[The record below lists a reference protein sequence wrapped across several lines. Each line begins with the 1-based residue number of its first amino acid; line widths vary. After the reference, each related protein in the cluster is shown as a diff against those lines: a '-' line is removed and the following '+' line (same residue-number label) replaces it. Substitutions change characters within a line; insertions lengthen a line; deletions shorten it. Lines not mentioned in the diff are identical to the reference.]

1 MQKRKGIFLVMAIML
16 IVGSLLFAAG
26 GKEVGPS
33 KAEAAANLEESLK
46 VDTSVLKAA
55 DGQPLLRLATEV
67 PSVPKRPADP
77 EALPESNPLRWY
89 DMEYAGW
96 ESNKINIPESPKDGA
111 KGKNVVMIVHGD
123 HPWTTA
129 CITGANKVADAYGM
143 NLKVLSPNWDLSV
156 QNQMIDQTI
165 NERPDMLLLIPLD
178 ATTSVQQA
186 RKINQAG
193 IPFIFF
199 NTLPTAEAVD
209 YTITWTGP
217 DDFGQMRQ
225 LAKVFAD
232 ELRRRNPGAREL
244 GIAYIQHSPGGSPYF
259 ARSYG
264 PLSELAGYA
273 PEVVTLDMQ
282 APGFEAD
289 RTTQLVSDWLTRFG
303 SRLKGIFA
311 ADDSA
316 QALGI
321 VEALKKAGRTDVVV
335 VAAGN
340 SKIGMDMVSDGS
352 LFAITYQ
359 TAEGDGALAVQTAA
373 DWFNGV
379 ELPNRRDLPQHI
391 ITQKD
396 VADFYPPQW

>member
-1 MQKRKGIFLVMAIML
+1 MKRQRRMLFVAIALLLVGA
-16 IVGSLLFAAG
+16 VLFAQGEKAA
-26 GKEVGPS
+26 GPS
-33 KAEAAANLEESLK
+33 SAEAAANLEASLK
-46 VDTSVLKAA
+46 VDSSVLKAA
-55 DGQPLLRLATEV
+55 DGQPLLRLAAEATKV
-67 PSVPKRPADP
+67 PTRPADP
-77 EALPESNPLRWY
+77 EALPDTNPLRWY
-89 DMEYAGW
+89 DMEFAGW
-96 ESNKINIPESPKDGA
+96 ESEKVNIPESPKDGA

-129 CITGANKVADAYGM
+129 CTTGAQKVADAYGI
-143 NLKVLSPNWDLSV
+143 NLKILSPNWDLAV
-156 QNQMIDQTI
+156 QNQMIDQSI
-165 NERPDMLLLIPLD
+165 NERPDMILLIPLD
-178 ATTSVQQA
+178 ATTAIQQA
-186 RKINQAG
+186 RRINQAG
-193 IPFIFF
+193 VPFIFF
-199 NTLPTAEAVD
+199 NTLPTAEAMD
-209 YTITWTGP
+209 YAITWTGP
-217 DDFGQMRQ
+217 DDFGQMRK
-225 LAKVFAD
+225 LARVFAD
-232 ELRRRNPGAREL
+232 ELRARNPGAKEL
-244 GIAYIQHSPGGSPYF
+244 GIAYVQHAPGGSPYF

-289 RTTQLVSDWLTRFG
+289 RTMQLVSDWLTRFG
-303 SRLKGIFA
+303 PRLKGIFA

-321 VEALKKAGRTDVVV
+321 IEALKKAGREDVVV

-340 SKIGMDMVSDGS
+340 SKIGMDMVSDGT

-379 ELPNRRDLPQHI
+379 DLPNRRDLPQHI
-391 ITQKD
+391 ITKAD

>member
-1 MQKRKGIFLVMAIML
+1 MKKQVKVVLLAMVLLCLG
-16 IVGSLLFAAG
+16 GLLFAQGEKAVGVTGAG
-26 GKEVGPS
+26 
-33 KAEAAANLEESLK
+33 AAANLEASLK

-55 DGQPLLRLATEV
+55 DGQPLLRLSSEL
-67 PSVPKRPADP
+67 PKIPTRPANP
-77 EALPESNPLRWY
+77 EALPDTDPLRWF

-96 ESNKINIPESPKDGA
+96 DTKKINIPASPKNGA
-111 KGKNVVMIVHGD
+111 IGKRVVMIVHGD

-129 CITGANKVADAYGM
+129 CSNGAKKVADAYGM
-143 NLKVLSPNWDLSV
+143 DLKILSPNWDLAV
-156 QNQMIDQTI
+156 QNQMIDQSI
-165 NERPDMLLLIPLD
+165 NERPDMILIIPLD
-178 ATTSVQQA
+178 ATTAIQQA
-186 RKINQAG
+186 RRINQSG
-193 IPFIFF
+193 VPFIFF
-199 NTLPTAEAVD
+199 NTLPTAEAMN
-209 YTITWTGP
+209 YAITWTGP
-217 DDFGQMRQ
+217 DDFGQMRK

-232 ELRRRNPGAREL
+232 EMRRRNPGAKEL
-244 GIAYIQHSPGGSPYF
+244 GIAYVQHAPGGSPYF

-289 RTTQLVSDWLTRFG
+289 RTMQLVSDWLTRFG
-303 SRLKGIFA
+303 PRLKGIFA

-321 VEALKKAGRTDVVV
+321 IEALKKAGRSDIVV

-340 SKIGMDMVSDGS
+340 SKIGMDMVTDGS

-373 DWFNGV
+373 DWFNGK
-379 ELPNRRDLPQHI
+379 ELPNRRDIPQHI
-391 ITQKD
+391 ITKAD

>member
-1 MQKRKGIFLVMAIML
+1 MKKQVKVVLLAMVLLCLG
-16 IVGSLLFAAG
+16 GLLFAQGEKAVGVTGAG
-26 GKEVGPS
+26 
-33 KAEAAANLEESLK
+33 AAANLEASLK

-55 DGQPLLRLATEV
+55 DGQPLLRLSSEL
-67 PSVPKRPADP
+67 PKIPTRPANP
-77 EALPESNPLRWY
+77 EALPDTDPLRWF

-96 ESNKINIPESPKDGA
+96 DTKKTNIPASPKDGA
-111 KGKNVVMIVHGD
+111 IGKRVVMIVHGD

-129 CITGANKVADAYGM
+129 CSNGAKKVADAYGM
-143 NLKVLSPNWDLSV
+143 DLKILSPNWDLAV
-156 QNQMIDQTI
+156 QNQMIDQSI
-165 NERPDMLLLIPLD
+165 NERPDMILIIPLD
-178 ATTSVQQA
+178 ATTAIQQA
-186 RKINQAG
+186 RRINQSG

-199 NTLPTAEAVD
+199 NTLPTAEAMN
-209 YTITWTGP
+209 YAITWTGP
-217 DDFGQMRQ
+217 DDFGQMRK

-232 ELRRRNPGAREL
+232 EMRRRNPGAKEL
-244 GIAYIQHSPGGSPYF
+244 GIAYVQHAPGGSPYF

-289 RTTQLVSDWLTRFG
+289 RTMQLVSDWLTRFG
-303 SRLKGIFA
+303 PRLKGIFA

-321 VEALKKAGRTDVVV
+321 IEALKKAGRDDIVV

-340 SKIGMDMVSDGS
+340 SKIGMDMVTDGS

-373 DWFNGV
+373 DWFNGK
-379 ELPNRRDLPQHI
+379 ELPNRRDIPQHI
-391 ITQKD
+391 ITKAD